1 MRATDGR
8 GACCGPL
15 RQCADYER
23 LLAACAEHEVP
34 VVEDAAEA
42 LGATY
47 HERSAGSFG
56 AVGVLSFNGNKI
68 ITTSGG
74 GALVTER
81 PEWAEEA
88 RFLAAQARDPAP
100 HYEHSHVGY
109 NYRLSNLLA
118 AVGTA
123 QLETLQEK
131 VAARRA
137 TKAFYREALEGL
149 PVSSSCLR
157 SSMERQAVD

>member
-1 MRATDGR
+1 LRATDGR
-8 GACCGPL
+8 GACCGL
-15 RQCADYER
+15 SRQCADYER

-47 HERSAGSFG
+47 HERPAGSFG

-88 RFLAAQARDPAP
+88 RFLAAQAGYPAP
-100 HYEHSHVGY
+100 ITSTPT
-109 NYRLSNLLA
+109 LA
-118 AVGTA
+118 TTTGFLT
-123 QLETLQEK
+123 
-131 VAARRA
+131 
-137 TKAFYREALEGL
+137 
-149 PVSSSCLR
+149 C
-157 SSMERQAVD
+157 